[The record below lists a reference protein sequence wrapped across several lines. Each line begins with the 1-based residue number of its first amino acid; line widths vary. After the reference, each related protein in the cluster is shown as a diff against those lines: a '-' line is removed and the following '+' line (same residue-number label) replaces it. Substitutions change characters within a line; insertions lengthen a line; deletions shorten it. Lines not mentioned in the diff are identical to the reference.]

1 MTSDKYFDKKIN
13 MNYKNKTKEQLIN
26 ESAELHRRI
35 EDLEAETTKREKAEF
50 ISNVY
55 LVDHKRRIFI
65 LDNNK

>member
-1 MTSDKYFDKKIN
+1 LTSDKYFDKKIN